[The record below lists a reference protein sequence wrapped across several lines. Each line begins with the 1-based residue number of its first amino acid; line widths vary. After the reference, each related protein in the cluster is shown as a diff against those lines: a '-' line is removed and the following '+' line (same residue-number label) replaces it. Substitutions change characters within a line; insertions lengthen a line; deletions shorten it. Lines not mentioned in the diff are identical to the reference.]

1 MSYSIKTITK
11 NDLYLLKPLWQ
22 KLNEIHLSDSPH
34 FKDFYKT
41 FTFEQ
46 RIVSFDTIIPDNMLI
61 QIVEDAGKIFGFC
74 ISAITNETGEIESLF
89 LEESVR
95 GINLGETLCRNAIDW
110 MKKRITQT
118 HHQSY
123 LNLIKQYPVN
133 IPRYHQADILSI
145 YKFHSA

>member
-74 ISAITNETGEIESLF
+74 ISAIINETGEIESLF

-95 GINLGETLCRNAIDW
+95 GNNLGETLCRNAIEW
-110 MKKRITQT
+110 MKKRSCKNIQVSV
-118 HHQSY
+118 SY
-123 LNLIKQYPVN
+123 GHESVFGFYEKLGFYPRM
-133 IPRYHQADILSI
+133 ISLQL
-145 YKFHSA
+145 K